1 MRVENQTKE
10 AITQIASLTLTPCE
24 IELRAF
30 ELFDLQGYVE
40 LLDNRPPAVGIG
52 IAASVDA
59 PTGLS
64 PLSEPAGSLQLLVD
78 AS

>member
-1 MRVENQTKE
+1 MRVENQTKD

-30 ELFDLQGYVE
+30 ELLDLQGYVE
-40 LLDNRPPAVGIG
+40 LLDNRPSTVGID
-52 IAASVDA
+52 IAANVDA

-64 PLSEPAGSLQLLVD
+64 RLSEPAVSLRLLVD